1 MRFYLNPSNQ
11 PGNFYCMGG
20 TNERENM
27 TLIANLTADALRR
40 CGQEVRVGSTMEGGV
55 KESNAWPAD
64 VHVPM
69 HSNAS
74 KYGTARGARVFY
86 GRAKDKAQIVWA
98 HLDAVIGGD
107 HVPPSKASLYE
118 INNTNCDTI
127 YIEAA
132 FHDNP
137 TDCKLL
143 LENREEIAEAIC
155 QGLCEACGIKYV
167 APAADPVALAGNV
180 EQPSEWAKE
189 AMQWAVDNGL
199 IQGDSN
205 GLRPHDFVT
214 RQELALIL
222 YRLKAML
229 H

>member
-11 PGNFYCMGG
+11 PGNIYCMGG

-40 CGQEVRVGSTMEGGV
+40 CGQEVKVGSTMEGGV

-74 KYGTARGARVFY
+74 KGGMARGARVFY
-86 GRAKDKAQIVWA
+86 GRAKEKAQVVWA
-98 HLDAVIGGD
+98 YLDAVIGGA
-107 HVPPSKASLYE
+107 HVPPTQASLYE
-118 INNTNCDTI
+118 INKVNCDTI

-137 TDCKLL
+137 DDCKLL
-143 LENREEIAEAIC
+143 LESRTEIAEAIC
-155 QGLCEACGIKYV
+155 QGLCGAYGIKYV
-167 APAADPVALAGNV
+167 APAADPVVLAGNV
-180 EQPSEWAKE
+180 EQPSKWAEEAAEWAIKAGILKGDGKGNYGYKE
-189 AMQWAVDNGL
+189 T
-199 IQGDSN
+199 
-205 GLRPHDFVT
+205 VT
-214 RQELALIL
+214 LERLLTML
-222 YRLKAML
+222 YRMGGL
-229 H
+229 

>member
-40 CGQEVRVGSTMEGGV
+40 CGQEVKVGSTMEGGV

-74 KYGTARGARVFY
+74 KYGTARGARVFC

-107 HVPPSKASLYE
+107 HVPPSQASLYE
-118 INNTNCDTI
+118 INKVNCDTI

-137 TDCKLL
+137 DDCKLL
-143 LENREEIAEAIC
+143 LENREQIAEAIC
-155 QGLCEACGIKYV
+155 QGLCGAYGIKYV
-167 APAADPVALAGNV
+167 GPTPAREKPPKWAEEAVA
-180 EQPSEWAKE
+180 WAHE
-189 AMQWAVDNGL
+189 NG
-199 IQGDSN
+199 IMKDGRYN
-205 GLRPHDFVT
+205 EPVT
-214 RQELALIL
+214 RAEAATMI
-222 YRLKAML
+222 YRLFKL
-229 H
+229 LKG